1 MIIILINFNDMKI
14 IKRVKEDLENNSN
27 LYKEKNISENN
38 NNYLKK

>member
-27 LYKEKNISENN
+27 LYRE
-38 NNYLKK
+38 